1 MRSIRFRLFAILA
14 LVTALVWG
22 GAVVWV
28 QVQTR
33 AEVQRMLD
41 NRLVDSARMVSSLVR
56 SGSIASAAPTDA
68 ALRSDPADSQLS
80 CQIWSVGGR
89 LVDRSPGAPETR
101 LSGERGGFSERI
113 IEGQRWRVYTV
124 HVAEAGVW
132 VMIGDNMNVRDHL
145 VGSVVKALL
154 APALLGLLALGLL
167 IWWSVERGL
176 APIRSMADAL
186 SQRDAEDLTAIRAP
200 TGVRELRPFVAALND
215 LIARLDGARR
225 REAEFTAAAAHEL
238 RTPLA
243 GLRVQAQV
251 AAATDDAAV
260 RARAL
265 RHIQTSVDRTAKLVS
280 GLLALAREDETRV
293 ADADQR
299 WIAAETLADEAG
311 AGDRR
316 IETALAGLELLV
328 DPDRFEAAL
337 RNIVANAQAQT
348 CARIRISLTPS
359 GRDWRL
365 MVEDDGPGVP
375 AEDLARL
382 GRRFYRAA
390 GAPAGGAGLGLS
402 IALAAVKAHGAAVRF
417 QPSPLGGLGVEIILP
432 AERVRRAPGAA

>member
-33 AEVQRMLD
+33 AEVQQMLD

-68 ALRSDPADSQLS
+68 PLQSDPADSQLS
-80 CQIWSVGGR
+80 CQIWSVGGG

-101 LSGERGGFSERI
+101 LSGEQGGFSDRV

-145 VGSVVKALL
+145 VGSVVRALL

-186 SQRDAEDLTAIRAP
+186 AQRDADDLTAIRAP

-243 GLRVQAQV
+243 GLRVQAQI
-251 AAATDDAAV
+251 AAGTEDAAV
-260 RARAL
+260 RERAL
-265 RHIQTSVDRTAKLVS
+265 SQIQTSVDRTAKLVS
-280 GLLALAREDETRV
+280 GLLALAREDETRLG
-293 ADADQR
+293 DGDQR
-299 WIAAETLADEAG
+299 WVLAETLLAG
-311 AGDRR
+311 AAAGDDR
-316 IETALAGLELLV
+316 IEASLSGLELLV
-328 DPDRFEAAL
+328 DPDRFETAL
-337 RNIVANAQAQT
+337 RNIIANAQAQS
-348 CARIRISLTPS
+348 CSVIRVGLTQV
-359 GRDWRL
+359 GRGWRL
-365 MVEDDGPGVP
+365 IIEDDGPGVP
-375 AEDLARL
+375 AEDLMRL
-382 GRRFYRAA
+382 GQRFYRAA

-402 IALAAVKAHGAAVRF
+402 IALAAVKAHGGAAHF
-417 QPSPLGGLGVEIILP
+417 LPSPLGGLRVEIILP
-432 AERVRRAPGAA
+432 PERVRRQGGI